1 MLTQARAVSNYHYL
15 IFINALAQRSFSD
28 IAQVASET
36 TFYSRRVLTYAHV
49 CSRLLTYDVC

>member
-28 IAQVASET
+28 IAQVACET
-36 TFYSRRVLTYAHV
+36 TVYS
-49 CSRLLTYDVC
+49 

>member
-28 IAQVASET
+28 IAQVASEP
-36 TFYSRRVLTYAHV
+36 TFSLGPRGLLVAQTYA
-49 CSRLLTYDVC
+49 DVC